1 MTYGITGNPEKED
14 LWEPVARLIAF
25 LERMHLSYRLH
36 PVLAEGLRM
45 RGMLSPEKALTH
57 RAHHLAKEVDVVIS
71 FGGDGTLLHTAHEIG
86 PLETPILGINIG
98 RLGFLAEVEKEHMEE
113 AIRRL
118 EAGDYRIESRIVLEA
133 SIPNGETSIVQWA
146 LNEFVIDRTGTT
158 AMIQINMEV
167 DGRYLTT
174 YWADGLIIATPTGS
188 TAYSLSA
195 GGPIIVP
202 EKESVVLTPL
212 APHTLTMRPIILSA
226 HSVFVARV
234 RPRHAHPYILAGDGN
249 SLTLHKPDLPIT
261 IRKAKHSVRLIK
273 FPEQDFFQ
281 TLRRKLMWGERVTS
295 LEKPSRPHS

>member
-1 MTYGITGNPEKED
+1 MYGITGNPEKEN
-14 LWEPVARLIAF
+14 LWEPVVQFIAL
-25 LERMHLSYRLH
+25 LERNNLPYRLH
-36 PVLAEGLRM
+36 PILARGLIA
-45 RGMLSPEKALTH
+45 RGLLTSEH
-57 RAHHLAKEVDVVIS
+57 VQAHTASDLAREVDIVIS

-98 RLGFLAEVEKEHMEE
+98 RLGFLAEVEQEHMEE
-113 AIRRL
+113 ALRRL

-133 SIPNGETSIVQWA
+133 SLQNGKQSIVQWA

-158 AMIQINMEV
+158 AMIQIHMEV

-202 EKESVVLTPL
+202 EEASVVLTPL

-226 HSVFVARV
+226 NSVFVARV
-234 RPRHAHPYILAGDGN
+234 CPRREHPYILAGDGQ
-249 SLTLHKPDLPIT
+249 SLTLHEPNLPIT
-261 IRKAKHSVRLIK
+261 IRKARHSVRLVK
-273 FPEQDFFQ
+273 FPDQDYFQ
-281 TLRRKLMWGERVTS
+281 ILRRKLMWGEHVRMQ
-295 LEKPSRPHS
+295 KPARPHT